1 MTNDRNR
8 NWCVTVLKRILML
21 FMFKP
26 LSGREELEMHE
37 ANLNHFDMEFPFGSI
52 IVDKLIRKTI
62 NSL

>member
-1 MTNDRNR
+1 
-8 NWCVTVLKRILML
+8 ML

-37 ANLNHFDMEFPFGSI
+37 ANLNHFGMEFPFGSKNSI

>member
-1 MTNDRNR
+1 
-8 NWCVTVLKRILML
+8 ML